1 MSISAPPD
9 TRNALGPNF
18 AKCDSRSLWVSRFA
32 DPTAKD
38 DDTATPRKDWFKKLC
53 AKAAQS
59 PLPSGGGH
67 WAPSSAHRVLAQLK
81 SRLLVNK
88 SGGVMENANVCLN
101 RYGLPV
107 IPGSAVK
114 GCARRAALATL
125 REWTETGTR
134 PSGADNLLSPLCE
147 NFQQPYE
154 LLVQICLVFGW
165 VELDWKPKLS
175 PKKPDF
181 EWASGNDFQPVWKAA
196 ALALCAKLGV
206 LPSGRQADSP
216 WNELPNYAGSIAF
229 LEAVPNRDPGL
240 ELDVLTSHHP
250 DYYNPEKAQ
259 VNIATDTE
267 NPVPVLFPAVKEQT
281 GSDYFEFRL
290 VPMRRAT
297 RDDLS
302 FAKMALQVGLET
314 FGLGGKTNAGY
325 GWFDVPELTEYR
337 NRAAEIE
344 AERAKESERL
354 EQESKSASLR
364 LIQPDP
370 ALLEKFGKIKPDQLR
385 GAINAFSTEE
395 KFWTKT
401 GETSTDVYRV
411 SLFVFATEKKPE
423 LYQTEKQAGNP
434 KSKVLAALRF
444 LAAKYARELL

>member
-1 MSISAPPD
+1 M
-9 TRNALGPNF
+9 GPNF

-114 GCARRAALATL
+114 GCARRAALAAL

-134 PSGADNLLSPLCE
+134 PSGADNLFSPLCE
-147 NFQQPYE
+147 NFKEPSE
-154 LLVQICLVFGW
+154 LLAQICLVFGW
-165 VELDWKPKLS
+165 VELDWTSRPS

-181 EWASGNDFQPVWKAA
+181 EWSGGPDFRTVWKASALLLYAKLKVTLPEKFSESPWA
-196 ALALCAKLGV
+196 AL
-206 LPSGRQADSP
+206 
-216 WNELPNYAGSIAF
+216 PNFAGTIAF
-229 LEAVPNRDPGL
+229 LEAAPNRDPGL
-240 ELDVLTSHHP
+240 ELDVLTNHHP
-250 DYYNPEKAQ
+250 DYYDPKKPN
-259 VNIATDTE
+259 VTIATDTE
-267 NPVPVLFPAVKEQT
+267 NPVPVLFPAVKAQT
-281 GSDYFEFRL
+281 NKDFFEFSL
-290 VPMRRAT
+290 VPLRRAT
-297 RDDLS
+297 PDELT
-302 FAKMALQVGLET
+302 FAKRALRVGLET
-314 FGLGGKTNAGY
+314 FGIGGKTNAGY

-444 LAAKYARELL
+444 LAAKYARELP